1 MPNPTFT
8 RPAGSAVVFVGAAT
22 IDSIVLVREF
32 PQPDDRVLAES
43 IVTAG
48 GGPAAT
54 AAVAAARLGV
64 PVAFVGTVGDDAD
77 GERIIE
83 GLAAEGVDV
92 SGVTRQAGARS
103 AASVIVVDRSR
114 GTRAICARPGP
125 EVDVSGGTRL
135 LEKAEWV
142 HADHHGWSAVRHLL
156 RAGTSGRPR
165 LSIDAGNPIP
175 GFTPDG
181 VDLYAPTVEALQ
193 RIYGQASPDELLDAA
208 VRDGATR
215 VVATNGGR
223 GALAADASGERASVD
238 GVEVDVVSTLGA
250 GDVFHGALVAAH
262 VRELSL
268 PASLKYANA
277 VAALSCRG
285 LDGRS
290 AIPTDHEV
298 QAHLRVPTA
307 RPHSA

>member
-22 IDSIVLVREF
+22 IDSIVMVSEF
-32 PQPDDRVLAES
+32 PQPDDRVVAEC

-54 AAVAAARLGV
+54 AAVTAARLGV
-64 PVAFVGTVGDDAD
+64 RVAFVGTVGDDAD

-83 GLAAEGVDV
+83 GLADEGVDI
-92 SGVTRQAGARS
+92 SGVTREAGACS

-125 EVDVSGGTRL
+125 EVDTSHGARL
-135 LEKAEWV
+135 IEEAEWV
-142 HADHHGWSAVRHLL
+142 HVDHHGWSSVRHLVGSD
-156 RAGTSGRPR
+156 ATERPR

-175 GFTPDG
+175 GFTPAG
-181 VDLYAPTVEALQ
+181 VDLYAPTLEALE
-193 RIYGQASPDELLDAA
+193 RIYGPASPDSLLDAA
-208 VRDGATR
+208 LRDGAGR

-223 GALAADASGERASVD
+223 GAIGADASGERASVD

-262 VRELSL
+262 VRGLTLAQGLE
-268 PASLKYANA
+268 YANT

-290 AIPTDHEV
+290 AIPTHDV
-298 QAHLRVPTA
+298 VDAHLRA
-307 RPHSA
+307 RTT